1 MITVTFSRIG
11 HRLAYLVATL
21 FLALAQISGYVAAA
35 AAPLPDFEGLARNQS
50 PTVVNISTL
59 HAPIAQHGNITHL
72 GSAGP
77 EFLQR
82 FYNFRGP

>member
-1 MITVTFSRIG
+1 MITVTFSSSG
-11 HRLAYLVATL
+11 HRLAYLAATL

-35 AAPLPDFEGLARNQS
+35 AAPLPDFEDQS

-59 HAPIAQHGNITHL
+59 HAPIAQHGNITDL